1 MFIPFKQLKSKIMKK
16 HKFAKQILILLFAA
30 FLILSG
36 NLHLV
41 LAQTPK
47 PTLFAP
53 GIVSSEFTD
62 TTATFSPDGRTVYF
76 VRSDVQENYNTIL
89 ESNLKNGKW
98 SEPKVVS
105 FSGWWN
111 DSEPCVSPD
120 GNKLFFTSN
129 RPVTAGGKTLT
140 ATFRNRI
147 GTGKNI
153 WYVEKKGDDWGEP
166 VHIEG
171 ALAEYQMVYNPSVAK
186 SGTLYFSGV
195 LPDDPTKNQIYRS
208 VLANGVY
215 GKPERLSFSDIKWN
229 HMDPSVDPDE
239 RFMVF
244 AANRPGSLG
253 GSADIYIVFQKNG
266 VWGEPVSLGE
276 DVNSSSLENAPVL
289 APDGKTLYF
298 SSSRPA
304 ANIYPKNQR
313 DDFAALTKRL
323 HSTENGSRNI
333 WQVDISSWIANGL
346 K

>member
-1 MFIPFKQLKSKIMKK
+1 MKK
-16 HKFAKQILILLFAA
+16 HIFAKKKILRIFTVFLL
-30 FLILSG
+30 LIANSP
-36 NLHLV
+36 V
-41 LAQTPK
+41 IFSQTAK

-62 TTATFSPDGRTVYF
+62 TTATFSPDAKTVYF
-76 VRSDVQENYNTIL
+76 VRSDVQENLNTIL
-89 ESNLKNGKW
+89 ESHLKNRKW
-98 SEPKVVS
+98 SEPRVVS

-111 DSEPCVSPD
+111 DSEPAVSPD
-120 GNKLFFTSN
+120 GQKLFFTSN
-129 RPVTAGGKTLT
+129 RPLTAEGKPLT

-153 WYVEKKGDDWGEP
+153 WYVNKKGDAWGEP
-166 VHIEG
+166 IHIGG

-186 SGTLYFSGV
+186 NGTLYFSGV

-208 VLANGVY
+208 VPVNGVY
-215 GKPERLSFSDIKWN
+215 GKPERLSFSDTRWN
-229 HMDPSVDPDE
+229 HMDPNIDPDE

-244 AANRPGSLG
+244 AGNRPGSLG
-253 GSADIYIVFQKNG
+253 GSADVYIVFRKNG
-266 VWGEPVSLGE
+266 AWGEPMNLGE
-276 DVNSSSLENAPVL
+276 GVNSFSTENAPVL

-304 ANIYPKNQR
+304 ENIYPKSKK
-313 DDFAALTKRL
+313 DDFAALNERL

-333 WQVDISSWIANGL
+333 WQVDISSWINSIS

>member
-1 MFIPFKQLKSKIMKK
+1 MKK
-16 HKFAKQILILLFAA
+16 TKSHRKILLLVCAA
-30 FLILSG
+30 FLIITG
-36 NLHLV
+36 NSQLIFG
-41 LAQTPK
+41 QTAN

-62 TTATFSPDGRTVYF
+62 TTATFSPDGRKVYF
-76 VRSDVQENYNTIL
+76 VRSDAQENLNTIL

-98 SEPKVVS
+98 SEPRVVS

-111 DSEPCVSPD
+111 DSEPAVSPD
-120 GNKLFFTSN
+120 GQKLFFTSN
-129 RPVTAGGKTLT
+129 RPVTARGKPLT

-166 VHIEG
+166 IHIEG

-186 SGTLYFSGV
+186 NGTLYFSGV

-208 VLANGVY
+208 VPVNGVY
-215 GKPERLSFSDIKWN
+215 GKPERLSFSDTKWN

-244 AANRPGSLG
+244 AANRPSSLG
-253 GSADIYIVFQKNG
+253 GSADVYIVFRKNG
-266 VWGEPVSLGE
+266 AWGEPINLGE
-276 DVNSSSLENAPVL
+276 GINSFSTENAPVL
-289 APDGKTLYF
+289 ASDGKTLYF
-298 SSSRPA
+298 SSSRPQT
-304 ANIYPKNQR
+304 NIYPKNKR
-313 DDFAALTKRL
+313 DDFAALNQRL

-333 WQVDISSWIANGL
+333 WQVDISSWINEGL